1 MGRDDAAAAEDQQGA
16 VLPRVIALQGCSN
29 LRDLGGY
36 RAADG
41 RCLRMGRVFRG
52 ASLANLTDTGLE
64 EFAALGIR
72 TVCDLRGTRESG
84 RAPSR
89 LPDRDAPEVVAL
101 PIEPRVGASLRD
113 LLARNAT
120 KGEDMYAVLQTAYSA
135 YAGEHLPRY
144 RRLFELLLEG
154 GRLPL
159 LFHCSAGK
167 DRTGFGAA
175 LLLTA
180 LAVPR
185 ATVMADYLATNR
197 IWTREHAL
205 PPDTPPALRD
215 TLLTAH
221 QDLLDHALTQAIDR
235 YDSVERLMAEGL
247 GLDAARVRRLRDIL
261 LE

>member
-1 MGRDDAAAAEDQQGA
+1 MEDLEGDAG
-16 VLPRVIALQGCSN
+16 LPRVIPLEGCSN

-36 RAADG
+36 RTADG
-41 RCLRMGRVFRG
+41 GRVRTGRVFRG
-52 ASLANLTDTGLE
+52 ASLANLTDADLAQLAT
-64 EFAALGIR
+64 LGIR
-72 TVCDLRGTRESG
+72 TVCDLRGVRESE

-89 LPDRDAPEVVAL
+89 LPGADTPEMVRL

-113 LLARNAT
+113 LLQREEAT
-120 KGEDMYAVLQTAYSA
+120 GEDTYALLQAAYAA

-144 RRLFELLLEG
+144 RALFALLLD

-180 LAVPR
+180 LGVPR
-185 ATVMADYLATNR
+185 EVVMADYLATNR
-197 IWTREHAL
+197 IWRREHAL
-205 PPDTPPALRD
+205 PPETPDAVRD

-221 QDLLDHALTQAIDR
+221 RPLLEGALDQAIR
-235 YDSVERLMAEGL
+235 SYGSAERLLEDGL
-247 GLDAARVRRLRDIL
+247 GLDAARLRAL
-261 LE
+261 RGTMLE

>member
-1 MGRDDAAAAEDQQGA
+1 MEGLEGEAG
-16 VLPRVIALQGCSN
+16 LPRVVPLEGCSN

-41 RCLRMGRVFRG
+41 RRVRMGRVFRS
-52 ASLANLTDTGLE
+52 ASLAHLTEADLARFGT
-64 EFAALGIR
+64 LGIR
-72 TVCDLRGTRESG
+72 TVCDLRGVRERG

-89 LPDRDAPEVVAL
+89 LPGRNAPGNVLEVVPL

-113 LLARNAT
+113 LLRREEAT
-120 KGEDMYAVLQTAYSA
+120 GQDAYALLQAAYAA

-144 RRLFELLLEG
+144 RKLFALLLED

-180 LAVPR
+180 LGVPR
-185 ATVMADYLATNR
+185 ETVMADYLATNR
-197 IWTREHAL
+197 IWRREHAL
-205 PPDTPPALRD
+205 PPETPDAVRDALLAAHRP
-215 TLLTAH
+215 LLEG
-221 QDLLDHALTQAIDR
+221 ALAQAVE
-235 YDSVERLMAEGL
+235 SHGSLERLLEDGL
-247 GLDAARVRRLRDIL
+247 GLHPARLRAL
-261 LE
+261 RGAMLE

>member
-1 MGRDDAAAAEDQQGA
+1 MEGVEGEAG
-16 VLPRVIALQGCSN
+16 LPRVVPLQGCSN

-41 RCLRMGRVFRG
+41 RRVRMGRVFRS
-52 ASLANLTDTGLE
+52 ASLAHLTEADLTRFGT
-64 EFAALGIR
+64 LGIR
-72 TVCDLRGTRESG
+72 TVCDLRGVRESG

-89 LPDRDAPEVVAL
+89 LPGGNAPEVMPL

-113 LLARNAT
+113 LLRREKAT
-120 KGEDMYAVLQTAYSA
+120 GEDTYALLQAAYAA

-144 RRLFELLLEG
+144 RALFALLGED

-180 LAVPR
+180 LGVPR
-185 ATVMADYLATNR
+185 ETVMADYVATNR
-197 IWTREHAL
+197 IWRREHAL
-205 PPDTPPALRD
+205 PPETPHAVRD
-215 TLLTAH
+215 ALLTAH
-221 QDLLDHALTQAIDR
+221 RPLLEGALAQAVESHGSLDR
-235 YDSVERLMAEGL
+235 LLED
-247 GLDAARVRRLRDIL
+247 GLDLHPARLRAL
-261 LE
+261 RGAMLE

>member
-1 MGRDDAAAAEDQQGA
+1 MEGLEDDAGPQVVPLE
-16 VLPRVIALQGCSN
+16 GCSN

-41 RCLRMGRVFRG
+41 RRVRMGRVFRS
-52 ASLANLTDTGLE
+52 ASLAHLTEADLARFGT
-64 EFAALGIR
+64 LGIR
-72 TVCDLRGTRESG
+72 TVCDLRGVRESG

-89 LPDRDAPEVVAL
+89 LPGRNAPEVVRL

-113 LLARNAT
+113 LLRREEAT
-120 KGEDMYAVLQTAYSA
+120 GEDTYALLQAAYAA

-144 RRLFELLLEG
+144 RALFALLLED

-180 LAVPR
+180 LGVPR
-185 ATVMADYLATNR
+185 ETVMADYLATNR
-197 IWTREHAL
+197 IWRREHAL
-205 PPDTPPALRD
+205 PPETPDAVRD
-215 TLLTAH
+215 ALLTAH
-221 QDLLDHALTQAIDR
+221 RPLLEGALDQAVEN
-235 YDSVERLMAEGL
+235 YGSPERLLEDGL
-247 GLDAARVRRLRDIL
+247 GLHPARLRAL
-261 LE
+261 RGAMLE

>member
-1 MGRDDAAAAEDQQGA
+1 MEGLGDDAG
-16 VLPRVIALQGCSN
+16 LPRVVPLEGCSN

-41 RCLRMGRVFRG
+41 RRVRMGRVFRSG
-52 ASLANLTDTGLE
+52 SLAHLTDADLARFRT
-64 EFAALGIR
+64 LGIR
-72 TVCDLRGTRESG
+72 TVCDLRGVRESE

-89 LPDRDAPEVVAL
+89 LPQTDPPDIVPL
-101 PIEPRVGASLRD
+101 SIEPRVGASLRD
-113 LLARNAT
+113 MLRREEVT
-120 KGEDMYAVLQTAYSA
+120 GEDTYALLRAAYAA

-144 RRLFELLLEG
+144 RALFALLLD

-180 LAVPR
+180 LGVPLE
-185 ATVMADYLATNR
+185 TVVADYLATNR
-197 IWTREHAL
+197 IWRREHAL
-205 PPDTPPALRD
+205 PPDTPDAVRD

-221 QDLLDHALTQAIDR
+221 RPLLEGALAQAVR
-235 YDSVERLMAEGL
+235 NYGSSERLIEDGL
-247 GLDAARVRRLRDIL
+247 GLDPARLRTL
-261 LE
+261 RGTMLE

>member
-1 MGRDDAAAAEDQQGA
+1 MQGLTGDAG
-16 VLPRVIALQGCSN
+16 LPRVVPLEGCSN

-41 RCLRMGRVFRG
+41 RRVRMGRVFRS
-52 ASLANLTDTGLE
+52 ASLAHLTDADLARFG
-64 EFAALGIR
+64 ALGIR
-72 TVCDLRGTRESG
+72 TVCDLRGVQESE

-89 LPDRDAPEVVAL
+89 LPGGPAPDVVPL

-113 LLARNAT
+113 LLRREAAT
-120 KGEDMYAVLQTAYSA
+120 GEDTYALLRTAYSS

-144 RRLFELLLEG
+144 RALFALLLE

-180 LAVPR
+180 LGVPWEAV
-185 ATVMADYLATNR
+185 VADYLATNR
-197 IWTREHAL
+197 IWRREHSL
-205 PPDTPPALRD
+205 PPGTPEAVRD
-215 TLLTAH
+215 TLLAAH
-221 QDLLDHALTQAIDR
+221 RPLLEDALAQAVEGHGSI
-235 YDSVERLMAEGL
+235 ERLFEDGL
-247 GLDAARVRRLRDIL
+247 GLDAARLQALRGML